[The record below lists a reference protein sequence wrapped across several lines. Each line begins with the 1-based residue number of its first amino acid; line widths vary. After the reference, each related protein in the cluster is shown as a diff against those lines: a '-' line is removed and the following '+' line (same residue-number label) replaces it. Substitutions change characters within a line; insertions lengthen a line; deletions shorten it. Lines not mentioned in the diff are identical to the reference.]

1 VKKILKKLAAV
12 VISDEIIKHL
22 QDAITEKSYFD
33 LHMAANLIKNNE
45 KEIKETFGWEP
56 SAILSLYADV
66 SGNYRQN
73 GYDENNRELPEWC
86 IETLTNLVRQVFFK
100 KNTIDAVGEA
110 EQNLKQKDQE
120 VVQLKKEIDKSLDD
134 GDQEKFKELTDRLRK
149 IEGSKKRLIKKT
161 V

>member
-1 VKKILKKLAAV
+1 
-12 VISDEIIKHL
+12 
-22 QDAITEKSYFD
+22 
-33 LHMAANLIKNNE
+33 MAANLIKNNE